1 MIYHAPVAEILFSML
16 HEAGLD
22 HGFED
27 GLYADL
33 ADGFAEATLTEAG
46 RLAEHLLLPLDRI
59 GDREGARLI
68 GGEVRTPEGWPSAYA
83 QWTQAGWNRVSG
95 PIEHGGFGLPILLNA
110 ACIEIWTAANMA
122 FGLCPLL
129 TIGAI
134 EALRVHGSADL
145 QALYLPRLVAGTWT
159 ATMNLTEPQAGSDLS
174 GLKTRAVPEADGS
187 YRIFGSKIFITF
199 GDHDMAENIVHLVLA
214 RLPDAPE
221 GTRGISLFLV
231 PKFLLGDDGSLGAR
245 NDLSCISLEHKLGI
259 HGSPTCAMVFGEKDG
274 ARGWLIGEPHRGL
287 ACMFTMMNNARLN
300 VGMQG
305 VAIAERAT
313 QLALYHAR
321 ERRQGRAPGEK
332 SDAMS
337 EIIRHPDVQRMLMTM
352 KALTLAARAICLMT
366 ADSID
371 RSQREP
377 DAERRKKASERA
389 GLLTPLA
396 KAFSTDIGNEVA
408 SLGVQVHGGMGY
420 IEDTGAAQLM
430 RDVRIAAIYE
440 GTNGIQA
447 MDLVLRKLPLSGG
460 EAMRDELADMRVV
473 LAALESINS
482 EAFGAMPVRLGEAVA
497 SLERA
502 VDFMRANIETRPKD
516 ILAGASPFLR
526 LFGLARG
533 GTALAR
539 GALSAHRLMS
549 TGASDP
555 LLAARIALARFFA
568 ENIATGASGLE
579 RNITE
584 GAGSVHAAADAFA
597 L

>member
-1 MIYHAPVAEILFSML
+1 L
-16 HEAGLD
+16 
-22 HGFED
+22 
-27 GLYADL
+27 
-33 ADGFAEATLTEAG
+33 
-46 RLAEHLLLPLDRI
+46 
-59 GDREGARLI
+59 
-68 GGEVRTPEGWPSAYA
+68 
-83 QWTQAGWNRVSG
+83 
-95 PIEHGGFGLPILLNA
+95 
-110 ACIEIWTAANMA
+110 
-122 FGLCPLL
+122 
-129 TIGAI
+129 
-134 EALRVHGSADL
+134 
-145 QALYLPRLVAGTWT
+145 
-159 ATMNLTEPQAGSDLS
+159 
-174 GLKTRAVPEADGS
+174 
-187 YRIFGSKIFITF
+187 ITF

-231 PKFLLGDDGSLGAR
+231 PKLLVEADGSPAAR
-245 NDLSCISLEHKLGI
+245 NDLCCISLEHKLGI
-259 HGSPTCAMVFGEKDG
+259 HGSPTCAMVFGEKEG
-274 ARGWLIGEPHRGL
+274 ARGWLIGDPHKGL

-300 VGMQG
+300 VGVQG
-305 VAIAERAT
+305 TAIAERAT
-313 QLALYHAR
+313 QQALFYAR
-321 ERRQGRAPGEK
+321 ERRQGRAPGDM
-332 SDAMS
+332 SDRMS

-371 RSQREP
+371 RSQREQ
-377 DAERRKKASERA
+377 DAQKRKRASERA

-396 KAFSTDIGNEVA
+396 KAFSTDIGNEVT

-420 IEDTGAAQLM
+420 IEEAGAAQLM

-460 EAMRDELADMRVV
+460 EAMRDELADMRSIIG
-473 LAALESINS
+473 ALESINA
-482 EAFGAMPVRLGEAVA
+482 EAFGAMPVRLGETVA

-502 VDFMRANIETRPKD
+502 VDFMRVNLEARPKD

-539 GALSAHRLMS
+539 GALAAHRLVS
-549 TGASDP
+549 TGATDP

-568 ENIATGASGLE
+568 ENIATSATGLE
-579 RNITE
+579 RNIIE

>member
-1 MIYHAPVAEILFSML
+1 MIYHAPVAEILFAML

-22 HGFED
+22 RGIED

-68 GGEVRTPEGWPSAYA
+68 GGQVRTPEGWPAAYA
-83 QWTQAGWNRVSG
+83 QWAQAGWNRVSG
-95 PIEHGGFGLPILLNA
+95 PLEHGGFGLPILLNA

-134 EALRVHGSADL
+134 EALRVHGSPEL

-231 PKFLLGDDGSLGAR
+231 PKFLADADGSLGAR
-245 NDLSCISLEHKLGI
+245 NDLRCISLEHKLGI
-259 HGSPTCAMVFGEKDG
+259 HGSPTCAMVFGEKEG

-352 KALTLAARAICLMT
+352 KALVLAARAICLMT

-377 DAERRKKASERA
+377 DVEKRKKASERA

-420 IEDTGAAQLM
+420 IEDMGAAQLM

-460 EAMRDELADMRVV
+460 EAMRAELADMREII
-473 LAALESINS
+473 AALESINA
-482 EAFGAMPVRLGEAVA
+482 EAFGAMPIRLGEAVA

-502 VDFMRANIETRPKD
+502 VDFMRANLETRPKD

-549 TGASDP
+549 RGASDP